1 MSDML
6 VKLYDLP
13 EQVDLLKDLGSN
25 QIQIKRAL
33 APEKHIILDWV
44 ENNFSKGWRSECD
57 AAFSNKPISCFV
69 VFKEGKIIGFACYDA
84 TAKGFFGPLGVSQE
98 FKKSG
103 IGKALLLEALWAM
116 RHAGYAYAIIGWVS
130 SEKFF
135 SKSVNAVLIEDSE
148 SGVHKN
154 LLKEL

>member
-13 EQVDLLKDLGSN
+13 EYADLLKDLNRG

-57 AAFSNKPISCFV
+57 VSFSNKPISCFV
-69 VFKEGKIIGFACYDA
+69 AFKEGKIIGFACYDA
-84 TAKGFFGPLGVSQE
+84 TARGFFGPLGVSPE
-98 FKKSG
+98 FRKAG
-103 IGKALLLEALWAM
+103 IGKALLLETLWAM
-116 RHAGYAYAIIGWVS
+116 RHIGYGYAIIGWVS

-135 SKSVNAVLIEDSE
+135 SKNVNAVLIEDSE
-148 SGVHKN
+148 PGIYKN
-154 LLKEL
+154 LLK

>member
-13 EQVDLLKDLGSN
+13 EYENLLKDLSIAN
-25 QIQIKRAL
+25 IRIKRAL

-57 AAFSNKPISCFV
+57 AAFSNNPVSCFV
-69 VFKEGKIIGFACYDA
+69 AFKEGKVIGFACYDA
-84 TAKGFFGPLGVSQE
+84 AAKGFFGPLGVLRD
-98 FKKSG
+98 FRKSG
-103 IGKALLLEALWAM
+103 IGKALLRATLNAM
-116 RHAGYAYAIIGWVS
+116 RHAGYGYAIIGWVS

-135 SKSVNAVLIEDSE
+135 AKNVNAILIEDSQP
-148 SGVHKN
+148 GIYKN
-154 LLKEL
+154 LLK